1 MRRIILLLTIFC
13 ASLTAKAQF
22 GAGGGGGSSILGKIS
37 GTVIDSVTK
46 KPVDYATISV
56 FKSGGKVPINGVL
69 TDEKGNFKLDNIKS
83 GSYKITISFLGYQT
97 KTIDPVTTS
106 ASKPD
111 ANMGSIILPPSAR
124 ALKEVQ
130 VVGQQALVENKID
143 KIVYNAEKD
152 LTAAGGTATDL
163 LSKVPLVAVDINGNV
178 SVRGDNNVRV
188 LINGKPSGATAA
200 SLSDVLKS
208 IPSSQIKTIE
218 VITSPSAKYDAE
230 GSAGIINIITK
241 QSNVSGLS
249 GGVNTAVGTR
259 QNNGNLNLNYNKNRF
274 NFNTNIGGNA
284 SWPQNTT
291 NGSTYQ
297 NFKHPE
303 LSTSSVGT
311 GRLTRHALVGS
322 VGAGYQFNGFNSLNT
337 TFKFNQITF
346 GNTSINDVTSA
357 HPYSSNSLSNNKI
370 DGFDWNLDYT
380 HKFKKEGSEISF
392 STQWSHNSGITDYT
406 NIYTAELPN
415 IKNNIDGKSNEYTAQ
430 FDYVLPINKMFK
442 LEAGGKSIF
451 RRINSTSDF
460 YSYTNNE
467 FVINPATSNVYK
479 YNQNVLA
486 GYSVLTTTL
495 PKGWSLLTG
504 FRLENT
510 DIHGEPFNVN
520 QSLPPFDQ
528 NYNTYVP
535 SLTVQKKLNA
545 SNTLKLGYS
554 KRITRPS
561 LQFLNPFVNQSNIL
575 AQQVGNPTLS
585 PEVSQTIELG
595 LNSFIKTSIV
605 NVSVYYKRT
614 SGLIEGIADTI
625 TVKTIDPISG
635 LEKSQGGTRTTFQ
648 NVGNNNSFGG
658 SFFGTINPIKAIT
671 IIGSVNAYTYKP
683 DPTGLF
689 LKDQTQN
696 GTYIQYGGFLRASAT
711 LPNNFIAESF
721 VFGSSSRRTIQGQTP
736 TFSILG
742 FGVKKQFMQK
752 KMSVGVNIISP
763 FAEYKGFNSKTE
775 GADFRQTTSFQLPF
789 RSYGVTFSYSFG
801 KLSFSQPKK
810 SGVNN
815 DDMKQGDQGMGGG
828 GAPAGGR

>member
-1 MRRIILLLTIFC
+1 MRIVFLLLIIFC
-13 ASLTAKAQF
+13 ASFTVKAQVGF
-22 GAGGGGGSSILGKIS
+22 GGGGGSSVVGKIA
-37 GTVIDSVTK
+37 GTVIDSLTK
-46 KPVDYATISV
+46 KPVDYATISL
-56 FKSGGKVPINGVL
+56 FKSGASSPINGVL
-69 TDEKGNFKLDNIKS
+69 TDEKGNYRFDNIKA
-83 GSYKITISFLGYQT
+83 GNYKLVISFIGYKS
-97 KTIDPVTTS
+97 KTIDPVSTS

-111 ANMGSIILPPSAR
+111 ANMGNVFVSPSAQ

-130 VVGQQALVENKID
+130 VVGQTALIENRID

-188 LINGKPSGATAA
+188 LINGKPSGATSA
-200 SLSDVLKS
+200 SLADVLKS
-208 IPSSQIKTIE
+208 IPASQIKNIE

-230 GSAGIINIITK
+230 GSAGIINIVTK

-249 GGVNTAVGTR
+249 GGINTAVGTR
-259 QNNGNLNLNYNKNRF
+259 QNNGNLNLAYNKNRF

-291 NGSTYQ
+291 NSSQ
-297 NFKHPE
+297 FDNLVNPS
-303 LSTSSVGT
+303 LSTSSSGT

-322 VGAGYQFNGFNSLNT
+322 VGAGYQFNGFNNINT
-337 TFKFNQITF
+337 TFKFNQISF
-346 GNTSINDVTSA
+346 GNTSINNVFATD
-357 HPYSSNSLSNNKI
+357 PYSSNSITSNKI

-380 HKFKKEGSEISF
+380 HKFKKEGHELSF
-392 STQWSHNSGITDYT
+392 STQWSHNSGITNYT
-406 NIYTAELPN
+406 NTYTDVLPN
-415 IKNNIDGKSNEYTAQ
+415 IKNNIDGKSNEYTFQA
-430 FDYVLPINKMFK
+430 DYVLPINKVFK

-460 YSYTNNE
+460 YSFANNE
-467 FVINPATSNVYK
+467 FIINPNVSNIYN
-479 YNQNVLA
+479 YNQNVFA
-486 GYSVLTTTL
+486 GYSVLTITL
-495 PKGWSLLTG
+495 PKQWSLLTG

-510 DIHGEPFNVN
+510 DIHGEPFNAN
-520 QSLPPFDQ
+520 QNLAPFDQ

-535 SLTVQKKLNA
+535 SLTIQKKLSA

-561 LQFLNPFVNQSNIL
+561 LQFLNPFVNQSNLL
-575 AQQVGNPTLS
+575 AQSVGNPTLS

-605 NVSVYYKRT
+605 NLSVYYKHT
-614 SGLIEGIADTI
+614 EGLIEGIAKPI
-625 TVKTIDPISG
+625 IVTVDG
-635 LEKSQGGTRTTFQ
+635 VDQGGTLTTFQ
-648 NVGNNNSFGG
+648 NIGNNNSLGG
-658 SFFGTINPIKAIT
+658 SFFGSINPIKALT
-671 IIGSVNAYTYKP
+671 ILGSINAYTYKP
-683 DPTGLF
+683 DPSGAFNL
-689 LKDQTQN
+689 DQSQN

-711 LPNNFIAESF
+711 LPKGFLAEAF
-721 VFGSSSRRTIQGQTP
+721 AFGNSARRTIQGQTP

-742 FGVKKQFMQK
+742 FGFKKQLMQK
-752 KMSVGVNIISP
+752 KMSIGVNIISP

-775 GADFRQTTSFQLPF
+775 TVAFRSSTQFQLPF

-801 KLSFSQPKK
+801 KLSFAQPKK

-815 DDMKQGDQGMGGG
+815 DDMKQGDQGGMGGA
-828 GAPAGGR
+828 APAGGGR